1 MHKNWHPYGDPVAVN
16 WEGHGYFGYPSSGQ
30 EMAAGEGLLPQAGDF
45 ERWVAALEQ
54 AKGGNFSGIPGL
66 LEICTGDTHPVNRD
80 LCAELIGDA
89 GPDSMIDF
97 ISLRLAEGG
106 DDFEITLALAGIL
119 AQRSKLADIPIILDA
134 FERMA
139 DIEDAEIMPVWISD
153 CLEGEGV
160 LSDHGNFD
168 SLEAYRMA
176 VERRYAQLAGA
187 SGSDQVIVVHG
198 ELFGVARLAEQV
210 LRRLRQ
216 PFFPSYL
223 RRRLEAATGI
233 DCSSFYEDG
242 TFMPLQAAALI
253 EEFLDSPQARHFE
266 DGVRYFFGHRIPDR

>member
-1 MHKNWHPYGDPVAVN
+1 MHKNWHPYGNPVAVN
-16 WEGHGYFGYPSSGQ
+16 WEGHGYFGYPSAGQ
-30 EMAAGEGLLPQAGDF
+30 ELAAGDGLLPQAGDF

-54 AKGGNFSGIPGL
+54 AKGGNFSGIPRL

-119 AQRSKLADIPIILDA
+119 AQRSKLADIPIILNA

-153 CLEGEGV
+153 CLEGEGA
-160 LSDHGNFD
+160 LSDHDNFD

-216 PFFPSYL
+216 PFFPSCL
-223 RRRLEAATGI
+223 RRRFEAATGI
-233 DCSSFYEDG
+233 DCSSFYEGG